1 MKKMK
6 KEDKKG
12 REIAKKK
19 KIKKKIIRNLE
30 NNKTERQATEIREYA
45 KTKLQ

>member
-19 KIKKKIIRNLE
+19 KIKKKIMIRNLE
-30 NNKTERQATEIREYA
+30 QTARGRDKRL
-45 KTKLQ
+45 K